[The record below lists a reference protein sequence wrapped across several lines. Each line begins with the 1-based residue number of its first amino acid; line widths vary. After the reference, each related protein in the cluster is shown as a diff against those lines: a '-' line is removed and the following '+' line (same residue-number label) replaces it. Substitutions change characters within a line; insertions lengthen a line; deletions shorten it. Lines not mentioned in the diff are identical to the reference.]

1 MHNGL
6 STQVDVSNRTVG
18 GRRFAL
24 VAFSPPP
31 GALLSWTWD
40 ALTALRDAV
49 DSLDAG
55 QVDAVAF
62 TGEGAIFGAGA
73 DLGPFRFAT
82 SRSDGERI
90 AREGYSVLDR
100 ISRLGLPTFAFIN
113 GTALGGA
120 LELALRADY
129 RTVARSARSIGLPEV
144 RLGLVPGW
152 GGLSSLSELIGV
164 ADAADIAV
172 TRSLSGRHLA
182 AGEALRRGLVDVVLG
197 DEDFVTDSLAWAAE
211 VLAGTETPAPTAAA
225 TAAASVARPGSR
237 PASWD
242 PADVRAAVARRIPG
256 AIPAVD
262 AALTLL
268 TTWQAGTRTAAET
281 RGSAA
286 GTAGTAHAGPS
297 TRTEQRLAGG
307 GDPVAAETIAAF
319 GTLLYSDECR
329 ASIYAFYALQA
340 ARKRSRHGGSGE
352 SAAAVGVVGG
362 GRMATQ
368 LALVFAERL
377 DVPVLITDL
386 TPDRV
391 SQAIDCIADQLERAV
406 ARGTM
411 TDAQSARVSALI
423 SGTTDVADLSGCDIV
438 IEAVFE
444 DLTVKRDVWAS
455 IEAVVKP
462 GALLLTNTSSLSIA
476 DQGAHLLHPERL
488 VGFHFFNPVAVLPLV
503 EIVRAPDTS
512 QETVEAAFTLAGR
525 LGKTAVLVADSSGF
539 VVNRLIT
546 RWFSDAL
553 ALIDAGADAQLVDTA
568 LVGDGFPMTPLALIR
583 HIGPAVQLHI
593 LDTMEQGFADRFTV
607 SPSLRRI
614 VQLSLPSYV
623 GPDGVLTPAAAA
635 AVAEI
640 LPPVDARPVV
650 PGSQA
655 DVRRHL
661 LHGLADEAGRM
672 LAEGTVQTA
681 ADIDACMILGANYPH
696 HTGGLTPLLDRSGA
710 SMSAHGV
717 LFHPAGVAT
726 VATR

>member
-6 STQVDVSNRTVG
+6 STQVDVTNRTVG

-40 ALTALRDAV
+40 ALTALGEAV
-49 DSLDAG
+49 DSLDTG
-55 QVDAVAF
+55 EVDAVAF

-82 SRSDGERI
+82 SRADGERI

-100 ISRLGLPTFAFIN
+100 ISRLDLPTFAFIN

-172 TRSLSGRHLA
+172 TRSLSGRHLS
-182 AGEALRRGLVDVVLG
+182 AGEALRRGLVDVVHG
-197 DEDFVTDSLAWAAE
+197 DEDFVADSLAWAAE
-211 VLAGTETPAPTAAA
+211 VLAGTRSVSPSASAV
-225 TAAASVARPGSR
+225 AAASVARPGSR
-237 PASWD
+237 PARWD
-242 PADVRAAVARRIPG
+242 PADVRAAVAKRIPG
-256 AIPAVD
+256 DIPAVD
-262 AALTLL
+262 AALSLL
-268 TTWQAGTRTAAET
+268 MTWQARADARAGTAANAGPASRTAA
-281 RGSAA
+281 
-286 GTAGTAHAGPS
+286 
-297 TRTEQRLAGG
+297 RLARG
-307 GDPVAAETIAAF
+307 GDPVEAETITAF

-340 ARKRSRHGGSGE
+340 ARKRSRHGGAGQPV
-352 SAAAVGVVGG
+352 AAVGVVGG

-391 SQAIDCIADQLERAV
+391 SQAIDCVADQLERAV
-406 ARGTM
+406 VRGTM
-411 TDAQSARVSALI
+411 TADTSARVSALV

-444 DLTVKRDVWAS
+444 DLTVKREVWAS
-455 IEAVVKP
+455 VEAVVKP

-503 EIVRAPDTS
+503 EIVRAPGTS
-512 QETVEAAFTLAGR
+512 PETVEAAFTLAGR

-568 LVGDGFPMTPLALIR
+568 LVGDGFPMTPLTLIR

-593 LDTMEQGFADRFTV
+593 LDTMERGFADRFTV

-623 GPDGVLTPAAAA
+623 DTDGRLTAAAAA
-635 AVAEI
+635 AVAEA
-640 LPPVDARPVV
+640 LPPVGARPAV
-650 PGSQA
+650 PETQA
-655 DVRRHL
+655 TVRRHL

-672 LAEGTVQTA
+672 LAEGTVRTA

-710 SMSAHGV
+710 SMSAHGT

-726 VATR
+726 VAAR